1 VTLPPP
7 FDLVPSLLPGAVTTL
22 QITALSALV
31 GLVMAFISGLAK
43 LSRWRLV
50 SLAATTYIEV
60 FRGSSALVQVFFFF
74 FVLPLFGLTLSPV
87 VAGVMAL
94 GLNTGAYGGEVV
106 RSAILSIDRGQREA
120 ATALNMT
127 VRQTLRRII
136 IPQALVR
143 MLPPFGNLTIELLKF
158 TSLVS
163 FITLT
168 ELTFAGKLLFQTV
181 GRREEIYTII
191 LLMYFFMALPLTLA
205 IRWLER
211 RIGGSLMAGR
221 PA

>member
-1 VTLPPP
+1 MTLPPP

-31 GLVMAFISGLAK
+31 GLVMAFVSGLAK

-50 SLAATTYIEV
+50 SLAATAYIEV

-127 VRQTLRRII
+127 ARQTLRRII

-211 RIGGSLMAGR
+211 RIGASLMAGR

>member
-1 VTLPPP
+1 MTLPPP

-50 SLAATTYIEV
+50 SLAATAYIEV

-127 VRQTLRRII
+127 ARQTLRRII

-211 RIGGSLMAGR
+211 RIGASLMAGR